1 MYKGAGAQ
9 GGWHLCTRRQG
20 KHHTAFSFLFFPL
33 PSYCS
38 SCEMTLQSTRSL
50 DLNPDPLRNLQH
62 NHKQKTPRYEQTLRL
77 WKIDA
82 DM

>member
-1 MYKGAGAQ
+1 
-9 GGWHLCTRRQG
+9 
-20 KHHTAFSFLFFPL
+20 
-33 PSYCS
+33 
-38 SCEMTLQSTRSL
+38 MTLQSTRSL